1 MSGTYQNKNKR
12 TRARL
17 RIFRRTIRP
26 PFFRR
31 LSTRLLFTLTM
42 LSALPLIIVGLFMQ
56 SITQESI
63 SDYIKNQHSLIA
75 HRAGNEIKL
84 FLETPNTLLKVL
96 LGTRDILDM
105 NPFTQSLI
113 LNKVITEYQP
123 IIDRIFTIDTL
134 GNEITTSDFG
144 PHVATYAHEEFFVQT
159 VRGKEYSSSVEFN
172 ESQEPFIII
181 SYPIKQFGQIKG
193 VLAAEINLKSIW
205 DLVDEIKVGESGG
218 AFVVSG
224 AGQLIA
230 HPDKKKVIDRVEEFI
245 NLDILNDMR
254 QTTESSRIFDS
265 PEGVSMLGTFAHIE
279 EFDWVIVIQQPID
292 EAFEL
297 ASRMLYQVFV
307 FVALVIVVAI
317 LLAYL
322 LEKRITAPITTLVRG
337 VKRYAEG
344 DLDFRI
350 TIEKYEEIGVLAQE
364 FNSMAASLSENQ
376 RKLRQIERLAA
387 MSKFATLVS
396 HEIRNPLNSMNI
408 NMQILKREM
417 ENPNGNAEKKQ
428 KYFDII
434 VSEINRMDNLIKNF
448 LMISRP
454 PRFDFLPNNIH
465 DILDAVI
472 LMHRAN
478 AEQQNVKIT
487 RQFYQKKC
495 LANVDHDQMMQV
507 YHNIIIN
514 ALQAMPG
521 GGDLTINTSR
531 MRIKNDAGK
540 STAMIRIEFVDTG
553 VGIPADKAGDIFEV
567 YYTMKK
573 TGTGLGLAIAKQIIE
588 GHFGNIQVE
597 SKWGQGTN
605 IIINIPS
612 IGQRKALP
620 SKKKI
625 RAESG

>member
-1 MSGTYQNKNKR
+1 MSGTYQNKNRR

-17 RIFRRTIRP
+17 RIFRRRISP

-42 LSALPLIIVGLFMQ
+42 LSALPLIIVGLFMR

-63 SDYIKNQHSLIA
+63 TDYIKNQHSLIA

-84 FLETPNTLLKVL
+84 FLETPNTLLKTL
-96 LGTRDILDM
+96 LVTMDIHDM

-123 IIDRIFTIDTL
+123 IFDRIFTIDTL

-144 PHVATYAHEEFFVQT
+144 PHVATYADEEFFIQT
-159 VRGKEYSSSVEFN
+159 VQGTDYSSSVNFN
-172 ESQEPFIII
+172 EDQEPFIII
-181 SYPIKQFGQIKG
+181 SYPIKQFEQIKG
-193 VLAAEINLKSIW
+193 VLAAEIDLKSIW
-205 DLVDEIKVGESGG
+205 QLVDEIEVGESGG
-218 AFVVSG
+218 AFVVSE

-230 HPDKKKVIDRVEEFI
+230 HRDKNKVIDRVEVI
-245 NLDILNDMR
+245 DRDIINDMR
-254 QTTESSRIFDS
+254 QTAESSRIFDS

-279 EFDWVIVIQQPID
+279 KFDWLIVIQQPID
-292 EAFEL
+292 EAFEV
-297 ASRMLYQVFV
+297 ASTMLYQVFA
-307 FVALVIVVAI
+307 FVGLVIIVAI
-317 LLAYL
+317 LIAYL
-322 LEKRITAPITTLVRG
+322 LEKRITAPITTLIRG
-337 VKRYAEG
+337 AKRYAEG

-364 FNSMAASLSENQ
+364 FNSMAASLLENQ

-417 ENPNGNAEKKQ
+417 ENSNGNAEKKQ

-434 VSEINRMDNLIKNF
+434 VSEIHRMDNLIKNF

-465 DILDAVI
+465 DILDTVI

-478 AEQQNVKIT
+478 AEQQNVQIK

-521 GGDLTINTSR
+521 GGSLTIKTSR
-531 MRIKNDAGK
+531 FGIKDETGK
-540 STAMIRIEFVDTG
+540 STSLARIEFTDTG
-553 VGIPADKAGDIFEV
+553 MGIPADKVNDIFEI

-573 TGTGLGLAIAKQIIE
+573 TGTGLGLAIARQIVE
-588 GHFGNIQVE
+588 GHLGNIQVE

-605 IIINIPS
+605 IIINIPK
-612 IGQRKALP
+612 IEQIQTVT

-625 RAESG
+625 RVESG

>member
-1 MSGTYQNKNKR
+1 MSGTYQNKNRR

-434 VSEINRMDNLIKNF
+434 VSEINRMDNLIKKF
-448 LMISRP
+448 LM
-454 PRFDFLPNNIH
+454 L
-465 DILDAVI
+465 
-472 LMHRAN
+472 
-478 AEQQNVKIT
+478 
-487 RQFYQKKC
+487 
-495 LANVDHDQMMQV
+495 
-507 YHNIIIN
+507 
-514 ALQAMPG
+514 
-521 GGDLTINTSR
+521 
-531 MRIKNDAGK
+531 
-540 STAMIRIEFVDTG
+540 
-553 VGIPADKAGDIFEV
+553 
-567 YYTMKK
+567 
-573 TGTGLGLAIAKQIIE
+573 
-588 GHFGNIQVE
+588 
-597 SKWGQGTN
+597 
-605 IIINIPS
+605 
-612 IGQRKALP
+612 
-620 SKKKI
+620 
-625 RAESG
+625 